1 MAALTAIA
9 PNLGAGTLLSE
20 LLNDPIGVR
29 TALAITTS
37 YINEMQKAC
46 FKLTQHIHFLMTFVN
61 IVP

>member
-1 MAALTAIA
+1 MAAFTAIA

-37 YINEMQKAC
+37 YIHDMQKAC
-46 FKLTQHIHFLMTFVN
+46 LKLTQHIHC
-61 IVP
+61 